1 MKKLLLLL
9 FVLLLTTFA
18 EAGQPAAVSS
28 ASLLHLRAEAVPAS
42 VPAGSS
48 FRIVVH
54 AELASGWHVNSHHP
68 SEDYLIPT
76 ELKLKGTDGIT
87 IGEVSYPPGGERKF
101 AFSDKP
107 LSVYEGRFDI
117 SAPAK
122 VSPAV
127 RPASY
132 PLSGT
137 VDYQPCNDAQCL
149 APASVPF
156 SVAVTVEAGPAA
168 SASGPAAAAT
178 SSAPPPG
185 SSGDLSG
192 KVAALLS
199 QRRWALALPLIFL
212 LGLALNLTPCVY
224 PVIPITVGFFGGQ
237 AAEGRRPVRLAVLY
251 VLGLCLTYSLLGVAA
266 ALSGKLFGS
275 ALQSPWVL
283 GAVALVLVLLAL
295 SMFGLY
301 EIRPPQ
307 FLMKRGGAQA
317 GAGGAL
323 AMGAMVGV
331 VAAPCIGPVILAL
344 LTFVAA
350 SQDAALGFVLF
361 FVMSLGLGLPYLFLA
376 AFSGGIARLPR
387 AGMWMV
393 EVKKIFGVV
402 LLAMA
407 AYFLKSVVPDPGGA
421 WLLPA
426 VLLAGGAYILATSG
440 GSGVARLIRA
450 VQIGAGL
457 LLLAFAYVLAP
468 RPKPAAE
475 VRLAF
480 MPYNASEIA
489 RIGRPAMVDFA
500 ADWCIPCHELEDITF
515 SDPRVREQLSRYA
528 LFKADMT
535 HGEAPEV
542 RQLAEKFKIL
552 GVPTVIFLD
561 ASGRERPDLRLV
573 GFEGPDDFLAR
584 LREASQ
590 TAAAAGSRATSRP
603 IAPANPG

>member
-1 MKKLLLLL
+1 MKK
-9 FVLLLTTFA
+9 
-18 EAGQPAAVSS
+18 PAAFLPAILLAALVSAQTPGGVSS
-28 ASLLHLRAEAVPAS
+28 ESLLRVRAEASPAS
-42 VPAGSS
+42 VSPGSP
-48 FRIVVH
+48 FRI
-54 AELASGWHVNSHHP
+54 ALRATLAAGWHVNSHHP

-76 ELKLKGTDGIT
+76 EMKLAPVDGISF
-87 IGEVSYPPGGERKF
+87 GAVSYPAGQSLKF
-101 AFSDKP
+101 AFSNKP
-107 LSVYEGRFDI
+107 LSVYEGNFDI
-117 SAPAK
+117 TADARVAPEAH
-122 VSPAV
+122 
-127 RPASY
+127 PASY
-132 PLSGT
+132 RLSGT
-137 VDYQPCNDAQCL
+137 VEYQPCNDKQCL

-156 SVAVTVEAGPAA
+156 FVSVAVTTAA
-168 SASGPAAAAT
+168 SASAAGGVAA
-178 SSAPPPG
+178 APPPP
-185 SSGDLSG
+185 SSNDLSG

-199 QRRWALALPLIFL
+199 ERRWAVALPLIFL

-237 AAEGRRPVRLAVLY
+237 SAEGRKPIRLAVLY
-251 VLGLCLTYSLLGVAA
+251 VLGLCMTYSLLGVAA

-275 ALQSPWVL
+275 ALQSPWVM
-283 GAVALVLVLLAL
+283 GGVAFVLVLLAL

-301 EIRPPQ
+301 EIHPPQ
-307 FLMKRGGAQA
+307 FLMKRGTAQT

-323 AMGAMVGV
+323 AMGAMVGI

-376 AFSGGIARLPR
+376 AFSGGISRLPR

-407 AYFLKSVVPDPGGA
+407 AYFLKSVVPGMAGL
-421 WLLPA
+421 WLLPG
-426 VLLAGGAYILATSG
+426 VLLAGGAYVLATSG
-440 GSGVARLIRA
+440 GSGATRTIRF

-457 LLLAFAYVLAP
+457 LLLAFAYILAP

-480 MPYNASEIA
+480 MPYDAARIA
-489 RIGRPAMVDFA
+489 QIGRPAMVDFA

-535 HGEAPEV
+535 RGEAPEV
-542 RQLAEKFKIL
+542 QRLAEKFNIL

-561 ASGRERPDLRLV
+561 ASGKERPDLRLV

-584 LREASQ
+584 LREANSAP
-590 TAAAAGSRATSRP
+590 AASTRKAST
-603 IAPANPG
+603 ANPG